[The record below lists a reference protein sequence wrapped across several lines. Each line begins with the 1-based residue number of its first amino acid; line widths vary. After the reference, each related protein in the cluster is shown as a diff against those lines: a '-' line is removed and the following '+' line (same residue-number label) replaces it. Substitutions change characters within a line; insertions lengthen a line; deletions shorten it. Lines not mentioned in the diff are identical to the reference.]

1 MKKNLVLIPFIQKL
15 HCKPIIIVIL
25 CKFKFLSKKDSVRM
39 RKIKYELEYI
49 VNTSPNILFTC
60 ITTPSGLSEWF
71 ADDVNIKD
79 DRFTFFWD
87 GDEEVAKLMQQKK
100 GDSIRFQWEDDE
112 GEDYYFELLINIDPL
127 TKEVALLVT
136 DFAEEG
142 ELEGAKL
149 LWDNMAAKL
158 KQVIGG

>member
-1 MKKNLVLIPFIQKL
+1 MK
-15 HCKPIIIVIL
+15 
-25 CKFKFLSKKDSVRM
+25 
-39 RKIKYELEYI
+39 KIKYELEYL

-112 GEDYYFELLINIDPL
+112 DEDEDYYFELLINIDPL

-149 LWDNMAAKL
+149 LWNNMVAKL